1 MSILGLSPLIRWNPY
16 ILGGCT
22 LCPSRPAYLGIPPL
36 RGALVLDEDPVRPK
50 TQTWGQVG
58 KSCPRYRS
66 MMVYVPG
73 YTLGMRQDRCIRVL
87 LSDLFGHWHFGS
99 RCGCRPGWSETK
111 INSAWSCQV
120 DLIVFSPQNK
130 TNSASVALIGWLF
143 QLRLVLY
150 WSPVALNHWTI
161 SRMGWNNSF
170 AHVNHIKNGRI
181 GREFN
186 WLQSN
191 ASIFSLHR
199 FLVYVSCAVGWRS
212 SSPWRFF
219 KLFNYSSPPKR

>member
-1 MSILGLSPLIRWNPY
+1 MGPIDKLISIVRPVGLLVICFSGKCTGIKEHVSGDANPRSWCPKACYRLPGVSILGLSPLIRWNPY

-36 RGALVLDEDPVRPK
+36 RGVALVLDEDPVRPK

-99 RCGCRPGWSETK
+99 RCGCRPG
-111 INSAWSCQV
+111 
-120 DLIVFSPQNK
+120 
-130 TNSASVALIGWLF
+130 
-143 QLRLVLY
+143 
-150 WSPVALNHWTI
+150 
-161 SRMGWNNSF
+161 
-170 AHVNHIKNGRI
+170 
-181 GREFN
+181 
-186 WLQSN
+186 
-191 ASIFSLHR
+191 
-199 FLVYVSCAVGWRS
+199 
-212 SSPWRFF
+212 
-219 KLFNYSSPPKR
+219 

>member
-1 MSILGLSPLIRWNPY
+1 MHHWNQRACLRQRCKSTQLVPKSLLQVARGEHFGTFPLDPLESIYFGRLYALPL
-16 ILGGCT
+16 
-22 LCPSRPAYLGIPPL
+22 PSGIPWHPPL
-36 RGALVLDEDPVRPK
+36 RGVALVLDEDPVRPK

-66 MMVYVPG
+66 MMVYVPD

-143 QLRLVLY
+143 QLRLVL
-150 WSPVALNHWTI
+150 
-161 SRMGWNNSF
+161 
-170 AHVNHIKNGRI
+170 
-181 GREFN
+181 
-186 WLQSN
+186 
-191 ASIFSLHR
+191 
-199 FLVYVSCAVGWRS
+199 
-212 SSPWRFF
+212 
-219 KLFNYSSPPKR
+219 